1 MEFISERDGGS
12 AEQAKINFNTGY
24 EFVAVANHDSYYKS
38 VKRAFKDTVEKLY
51 GDQTT
56 AIQKIKESEDR
67 KCLVLVENGSPV
79 AILVYKV
86 KPTSEFSR
94 YDIENSL
101 EVKTFML
108 INPDSKD
115 SEGHFVKLYSE
126 VVDIAKQIHA
136 SGIHVTVSEKVTWT
150 MSFLKK
156 MGFKICRYWKDKYV
170 QGGEY
175 LLCKQVGET
184 PVQKLPDRESETKRQ
199 RECRAERGSEFKKHE
214 QDFGSKQQP
223 EGQGQHN
230 DGERSSGRDNE
241 SPSKRKFEGEHEF
254 DPKRQRMD
262 GNNFD
267 KQQSSFHSHQGSH
280 QKREERG
287 ETSSG
292 RIFFNSDRESNFTP
306 GNNMRQG
313 ERGES
318 NTGRNSFNERIK
330 QCTLKKQYIH
340 MIQNGRKTVEGRINS
355 GMFKSYK
362 KDDLVRFFY
371 QQDLQDDV
379 TCKIE
384 DAVPY
389 KSFEEMLTAEG
400 VGCCIPGIYKVS
412 EGVRAYHQIPG
423 YEQKAK
429 QHGVVAFRL
438 KVVRA
443 GGPGGRR

>member
-1 MEFISERDGGS
+1 MALISERDGCT

-56 AIQKIKESEDR
+56 AIQKIKKSEDR

-94 YDIENSL
+94 YGIENSL

-115 SEGHFVKLYSE
+115 SERHFSELYYK

-136 SGIHVTVSEKVTWT
+136 RGIHVTVSEKVTWT
-150 MSFLKK
+150 MSFLKEK
-156 MGFKICRYWKDKYV
+156 GFKVCRYWKDKYV
-170 QGGEY
+170 PGVTEY
-175 LLCKQVGET
+175 MLCRQVGET

-199 RECRAERGSEFKKHE
+199 RECDAERGSDFKKHE
-214 QDFGSKQQP
+214 QDLGSKQRR

-230 DGERSSGRDNE
+230 DGERSSGSDNAY
-241 SPSKRKFEGEHEF
+241 PRKRKLEGEHEC
-254 DPKRQRMD
+254 DQKRPRVD
-262 GNNFD
+262 GSNFHE
-267 KQQSSFHSHQGSH
+267 QQSSFYSYQGSY

-292 RIFFNSDRESNFTP
+292 RIFFNSHTP

-318 NTGRNSFNERIK
+318 NTGRTRIK
-330 QCTLKKQYIH
+330 ECTLKKQYIQ
-340 MIQNGRKTVEGRINS
+340 MIQQGRKTVEGRINS
-355 GMFKSYK
+355 GMFKGYK
-362 KDDLVRFFY
+362 KYDKVRFFY
-371 QQDLQDDV
+371 PQDPQDDV
-379 TCKIE
+379 TCEIE

-389 KSFEEMLTAEG
+389 KSFDEMLRAEG
-400 VGCCIPGIYKVS
+400 VGCCIPGLYTVA
-412 EGVRAYHQIPG
+412 EGVQAYHRIPG

-429 QHGVVAFRL
+429 QYGVVAFRL
-438 KVVRA
+438 KVVRV
-443 GGPGGRR
+443 GGPGRERR